1 MPGTLRDVGVKE
13 AALNEIAEKTVSHGL
28 VGKLK
33 KLDKDDVLMILKNA
47 F

>member
-1 MPGTLRDVGVKE
+1 
-13 AALNEIAEKTVSHGL
+13 VSHGL